1 MSERRSSAEHYF
13 SENPKSSVKYG
24 LIQTLL
30 RGRRFVF
37 VTASSVFSKKRLDTG
52 TRLLIENMSLP
63 GKGLILDLGCGYGAV
78 GVTAARLNPSLNV
91 IMTDVN
97 ARAVRL
103 AQENITRNKVTNAE
117 VRQGYLYEPVKGLK
131 FNCVLS
137 NPPVSAGLGTVI
149 GLIGDAPQV
158 LSPGGSL
165 QVVVRSKI
173 SGKKLPSAFE
183 SAFGHCKILARQ
195 SGYRVLMGEKQ

>member
-1 MSERRSSAEHYF
+1 
-13 SENPKSSVKYG
+13 
-24 LIQTLL
+24 
-30 RGRRFVF
+30 
-37 VTASSVFSKKRLDTG
+37 VFSKKRLDTG

-149 GLIGDAPQV
+149 GLMEMLHKFYRQE
-158 LSPGGSL
+158 
-165 QVVVRSKI
+165 VVCKSWLDLK
-173 SGKKLPSAFE
+173 SAGKSCLLLLNQLL
-183 SAFGHCKILARQ
+183 GTARFLR
-195 SGYRVLMGEKQ
+195 GKVDIAC